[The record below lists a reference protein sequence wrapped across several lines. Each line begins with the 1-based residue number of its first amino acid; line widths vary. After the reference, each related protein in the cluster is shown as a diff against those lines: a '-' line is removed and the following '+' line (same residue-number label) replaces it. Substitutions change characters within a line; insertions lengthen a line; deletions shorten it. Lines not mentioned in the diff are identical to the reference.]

1 MDYVKSNNPDVEDYG
16 NKWTMSALLRFLR
29 AQGYDTTTLM
39 MKIEDI
45 IIKVQFRELPGR
57 YTVGA
62 MLRLKN
68 I

>member
-45 IIKVQFRELPGR
+45 IIKVDSSFWPARNCFDWYLES
-57 YTVGA
+57 
-62 MLRLKN
+62 
-68 I
+68 